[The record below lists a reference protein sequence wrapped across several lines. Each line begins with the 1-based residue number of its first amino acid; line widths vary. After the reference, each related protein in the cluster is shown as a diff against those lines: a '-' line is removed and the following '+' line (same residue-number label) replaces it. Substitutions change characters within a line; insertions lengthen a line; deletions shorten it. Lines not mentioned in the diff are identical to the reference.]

1 MMPPALYHGIDLVF
15 DFVMNVNS
23 TTVLNYLKDLR
34 SRQKE
39 VDIDIHVLASAL
51 DLHITALISILTELE
66 HRDEVILNISTTPGG
81 LKNGL
86 QYQGTVRLMDD
97 VA

>member
-1 MMPPALYHGIDLVF
+1 
-15 DFVMNVNS
+15 MNVNS
-23 TTVLNYLKDLR
+23 TTILNYLKDLR
-34 SRQKE
+34 SKQND
-39 VDIDIHVLASAL
+39 VDIDIHTLASAL

-81 LKNGL
+81 LKNVL

>member
-1 MMPPALYHGIDLVF
+1 
-15 DFVMNVNS
+15 MNVNS
-23 TTVLNYLKDLR
+23 TIVLSYLKDLR
-34 SRQKE
+34 ALQKE
-39 VDIDIHVLASAL
+39 VDIDIHTLASAL
-51 DLHITALISILTELE
+51 DVPITSLISLLTELE

-86 QYQGTVRLMDD
+86 QYQGNVRLMDD

>member
-1 MMPPALYHGIDLVF
+1 
-15 DFVMNVNS
+15 
-23 TTVLNYLKDLR
+23 
-34 SRQKE
+34 
-39 VDIDIHVLASAL
+39 LASAL
-51 DLHITALISILTELE
+51 DVPITSLISLLTELE

-86 QYQGTVRLMDD
+86 QYQGNVRLMDD

>member
-1 MMPPALYHGIDLVF
+1 
-15 DFVMNVNS
+15 MNTNS

-34 SRQKE
+34 ARQRD
-39 VDIDIHVLASAL
+39 VDIDIHTLASAL
-51 DLHITALISILTELE
+51 DVPITSLISLLTELE

-86 QYQGTVRLMDD
+86 QYQGHVRLMDD